1 MNITHFVRDLLHVL
15 LPNLCL
21 ACDTA
26 LFAHESIVCTECL
39 YHLPLTDFHHDVNNE
54 TARQLWGKLDFEVA
68 MSMLYLSKN
77 SRVERLIHQ
86 LKYGNR
92 PQIGRFLGKMYGRII
107 NDIAKDQGFDMLV
120 AIPIHNRKR
129 RERGYNQAFQFGIGL
144 SESLGIPVHEN
155 VLKRKVYNISQTKKS
170 RSERYENV
178 EGVFSVNPRY
188 SMLQDKH
195 VALVDDILTTGAT
208 LSEAGRI
215 LKLSGAKV
223 SVLTIA
229 RA

>member
-1 MNITHFVRDLLHVL
+1 
-15 LPNLCL
+15 
-21 ACDTA
+21 
-26 LFAHESIVCTECL
+26 
-39 YHLPLTDFHHDVNNE
+39 
-54 TARQLWGKLDFEVA
+54 
-68 MSMLYLSKN
+68 
-77 SRVERLIHQ
+77 
-86 LKYGNR
+86 
-92 PQIGRFLGKMYGRII
+92 MYGRII
-107 NDIAKDQGFDMLV
+107 NDIAKDQGFDMLI

-129 RERGYNQAFQFGIGL
+129 RERGYNQAFQFARGL

-155 VLKRKVYNISQTKKS
+155 VLIRKVYSISQTKKN

-178 EGVFSVNPRY
+178 EGVFSINPQY
-188 SMLQDKH
+188 SMLEDKH